1 MLRAIRTVGL
11 IAAVAIGV
19 TIPATAQQHGGHH
32 GGHSAPRAAAP
43 APASPGAA
51 QPNAAAIKAFEEA
64 NAKMHRDMAVPLSGN
79 PDVDFVRGMIPHH
92 QGAIDM
98 AEIVLKHGKDPQI
111 RKLAREIIKAQKSE
125 IAMMRRW
132 LERND
137 KGK

>member
-1 MLRAIRTVGL
+1 MSRLIRTASL
-11 IAAVAIGV
+11 IATVAIAV
-19 TIPATAQQHGGHH
+19 TLPAAAQQHSQHGGH
-32 GGHSAPRAAAP
+32 STPRAAAP
-43 APASPGAA
+43 AAASAAA
-51 QPNAAAIKAFEEA
+51 QPNAEAVKAFEEA
-64 NAKMHRDMAVPLSGN
+64 NAKMHKDMAVPLTGN

-125 IAMMRRW
+125 IAIMRRW
-132 LERND
+132 LERNE

>member
-1 MLRAIRTVGL
+1 MSRLVRAAGL
-11 IAAVAIGV
+11 ISVLAMAAVV
-19 TIPATAQQHGGHH
+19 PAAAQQHGGHGSH
-32 GGHSAPRAAAP
+32 AAPRAAAP
-43 APASPGAA
+43 AAGQA
-51 QPNAAAIKAFEEA
+51 QPNAEAIKAFEAA
-64 NAKMHRDMAVPLSGN
+64 NAKMHTDMAVPLTGN
-79 PDVDFVRGMIPHH
+79 PDFDFVRGMIPHH

-137 KGK
+137 KAK